1 MKVLRIVVA
10 VSLALCAVPIVVL
23 AVTWALSAVSD
34 CPLQFKGPQVCFLGP
49 MDIGWLLDILLQI
62 GVLGA
67 LTFGVG
73 AYIFAGWVLIEL
85 AAIVLSTLRR
95 G

>member
-1 MKVLRIVVA
+1 
-10 VSLALCAVPIVVL
+10 
-23 AVTWALSAVSD
+23 
-34 CPLQFKGPQVCFLGP
+34 

-62 GVLGA
+62 GVWGA

>member
-10 VSLALCAVPIVVL
+10 VSLILCTVPIAVL
-23 AVTWALSAVSD
+23 AATWALSAVSD

-49 MDIGWLLDILLQI
+49 LNIGWLLDILLQF

-67 LTFGVG
+67 LSFGAGV
-73 AYIFAGWVLIEL
+73 YVFAGWVLVEIG
-85 AAIVLSTLRR
+85 AIVLVSLRR

>member
-10 VSLALCAVPIVVL
+10 VSLILCTVPIAVL
-23 AVTWALSAVSD
+23 AATWALSAVSD

-49 MDIGWLLDILLQI
+49 LNIGWLLDILLQF

-67 LTFGVG
+67 LSFGAGV
-73 AYIFAGWVLIEL
+73 YVFAGWVLVEL
-85 AAIVLSTLRR
+85 AAVVLSNLRR
-95 G
+95 N